1 MRFLF
6 LLGAF
11 ASAACAA
18 VPADLAAALATFRT
32 DSPRGWSFTQ
42 TTEGEGHSRIERFD
56 AARPEFDRWT
66 LLRQDG
72 TVPTADKQLDYKQKL
87 VRRSSNS
94 TAPLITEQLDLRAP
108 ETLADTPERATYR
121 CRLKPGEAG
130 DKTAAFLRVTL
141 VVHKP
146 THTVESLE
154 ISNDGEFQPT
164 WGVTIAEMKTAMT
177 YSLPDGATPSLPQ
190 TVQQQGVVVA
200 KATKNF
206 MMFITLASEDGSMDA
221 IGLGNYLASNV
232 LDPIRR
238 VPGVG
243 EVIHLRSH
251 RQIVAAKRTGTG
263 G

>member
-1 MRFLF
+1 MRLLF

-32 DSPRGWSFTQ
+32 DAPRGWSFTQ
-42 TTEGEGHSRIERFD
+42 TTAGEGHSRLERFD

-66 LLRQDG
+66 LLRRDG
-72 TVPTADKQLDYKQKL
+72 TVPTDDEQLDYRQKL
-87 VRRSSNS
+87 VRRSSNR

-108 ETLADTPERATYR
+108 ETLTDTPERATYR

-154 ISNDGEFQPT
+154 ISNEGEFKPT
-164 WGVTIAEMKTAMT
+164 WGVTIAAMKTAMT
-177 YSLPDGATPSLPQ
+177 YSLPDGPTPSLPQ
-190 TVQQQGVVVA
+190 TV
-200 KATKNF
+200 T
-206 MMFITLASEDGSMDA
+206 T
-221 IGLGNYLASNV
+221 
-232 LDPIRR
+232 
-238 VPGVG
+238 
-243 EVIHLRSH
+243 HLRGRAFYFKSLDAAMT
-251 RQIVAAKRTGTG
+251 VAYSDYVKAGKK
-263 G
+263 

>member
-32 DSPRGWSFTQ
+32 DAPRGWSFTQ

-72 TVPTADKQLDYKQKL
+72 TVPAADKQLDYKQKL

-154 ISNDGEFQPT
+154 LSPDGEFQPT
-164 WGVTIAEMKTAMT
+164 WGVTIAEKKTAMT

-190 TVQQQGVVVA
+190 KVT
-200 KATKNF
+200 T
-206 MMFITLASEDGSMDA
+206 
-221 IGLGNYLASNV
+221 
-232 LDPIRR
+232 
-238 VPGVG
+238 
-243 EVIHLRSH
+243 HLRGRAFYFKSLDADMT
-251 RQIVAAKRTGTG
+251 VAYTDYVKAGKK
-263 G
+263 

>member
-1 MRFLF
+1 MPSSTTDPGRVSGNELAPRCGIAPARSIRFLGAMRFLF

-108 ETLADTPERATYR
+108 ETLADTAERATYR

-190 TVQQQGVVVA
+190 KVT
-200 KATKNF
+200 T
-206 MMFITLASEDGSMDA
+206 
-221 IGLGNYLASNV
+221 
-232 LDPIRR
+232 
-238 VPGVG
+238 
-243 EVIHLRSH
+243 HLRGRAFYFKSLDADMT
-251 RQIVAAKRTGTG
+251 VAYTDYVKAGKK
-263 G
+263 